1 MTLDLTRI
9 QALCFDVDGTLNN
22 TDDQFVHKIAS
33 WLKPFQGL
41 FPLRDPLSFARYIVM
56 SSETP
61 AQFFFGLPDR
71 VGLDEKLNE
80 MSDWFYRRSKKPASF
95 SIIPGVPEMLSTL
108 YPHFPMSIVTARGL
122 LTTQMFL
129 EQYALHPHFH
139 SIAAGQTCPHTKPY
153 PDPIFWAAQQMGVAA
168 QNCLMIGDT
177 VVDIRAGKAAGAQ
190 TVGVLCGFGT
200 EDELRQAGADLILE
214 TTGQLAQMLQKS

>member
-139 SIAAGQTCPHTKPY
+139 SIGRPDLPSHEALPRSDLLGCAADGSGSTKLSDDRRHRSGY
-153 PDPIFWAAQQMGVAA
+153 S
-168 QNCLMIGDT
+168 
-177 VVDIRAGKAAGAQ
+177 R
-190 TVGVLCGFGT
+190 
-200 EDELRQAGADLILE
+200 R
-214 TTGQLAQMLQKS
+214 